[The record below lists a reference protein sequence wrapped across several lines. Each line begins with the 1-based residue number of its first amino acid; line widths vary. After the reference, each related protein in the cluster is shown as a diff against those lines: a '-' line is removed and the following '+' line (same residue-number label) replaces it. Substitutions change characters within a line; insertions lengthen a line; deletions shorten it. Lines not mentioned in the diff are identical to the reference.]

1 MQNFL
6 DKNSQF
12 FFSFYFDK
20 DLGVVCEKLTTAV
33 KVLAKASII
42 YQKKKIYYVV
52 EAFECCILLF
62 LLRTWIDLSLSLVH
76 NWL

>member
-20 DLGVVCEKLTTAV
+20 DLGVVSEKLTTAV

-42 YQKKKIYYVV
+42 YCWYIM
-52 EAFECCILLF
+52 L
-62 LLRTWIDLSLSLVH
+62 
-76 NWL
+76 